1 MVTISFIV
9 LLFMSIV
16 DTVFLFFSFFV
27 KLLSTSTR
35 VLCFTWA
42 FPLLLLYTSLLL
54 EEILQLHL
62 ISDTFRLVLSLLS
75 VAWMDDFHFYQ
86 SHISTPCLSST
97 FTQVWLLGTFFFFF
111 FLQHTTYLYM
121 FISLSCNDRH
131 PSLEQSFGN
140 AVFCWSLNLTINRVT
155 TYYTA
160 KRKSRK
166 GNIKYG

>member
-27 KLLSTSTR
+27 KLLSTFTR

-111 FLQHTTYLYM
+111 FYNILHICTCLFLYLVMTDTHHWNKALAMLY
-121 FISLSCNDRH
+121 FVEVWIW
-131 PSLEQSFGN
+131 Q
-140 AVFCWSLNLTINRVT
+140 
-155 TYYTA
+155 
-160 KRKSRK
+160 
-166 GNIKYG
+166 